1 MDLILTNLAP
11 GRTASIQL
19 YTRGTNTAVGSPIVG
34 TSSVYD
40 YTFAS
45 IPIGDFDYTLIGFTA
60 SPSSKRALRSTSIYV
75 YEAANWWEIDTSI
88 SNGIPIVPSPITGLC
103 NVTVAV
109 TANGTPVV
117 GAVATAV
124 LDSKI
129 NTVDQYLVS
138 RAIASATT
146 DGAGVCILRL
156 IQFGQFTEGGKYR
169 IKVSDQD
176 GKLLF
181 DKTIAIPN
189 TLSANLEAIA

>member
-1 MDLILTNLAP
+1 VDLILTNLAP
-11 GRTASIQL
+11 GRTSSIQL
-19 YTRGTNTAVGSPIVG
+19 YQRGTNTAVGSPIAG
-34 TSSVYD
+34 TSSIYD
-40 YTFAS
+40 YIFPS
-45 IPIGDFDYTLIGFTA
+45 IPLGDFDYSLIGFTA
-60 SPSSKRALRSTSIYV
+60 LPGSRRAIRSTSIYV

-88 SNGIPIVPSPITGLC
+88 SNGVPIVPSPITGLC

-146 DGAGVCILRL
+146 NSEGLCILRL

-169 IKVSDQD
+169 IRVSDQD
-176 GKLLF
+176 GKSLY
-181 DKTIAIPN
+181 DKTLAIPN
-189 TLSANLEAIA
+189 LSATNLEAIV

>member
-11 GRTASIQL
+11 NRTASIQL
-19 YTRGTNTAVGSPIVG
+19 YQRGTNTAVGSPIVG

-40 YTFAS
+40 YTFPN
-45 IPIGDFDYTLIGFTA
+45 IPLGDFDYSLIGFTA
-60 SPSSKRALRSTSIYV
+60 SPGSRRALRSTSIYV
-75 YEAANWWEIDTSI
+75 YEAASWWEIESSI
-88 SNGIPIVPSPITGLC
+88 ANGVPIVPSPIAGLC

-124 LDSKI
+124 LDAKI

-146 DGAGVCILRL
+146 DEDGVCILRL
-156 IQFGQFTEGGKYR
+156 IQFGEFTEGGKYR
-169 IKVSDQD
+169 VRVSDQD
-176 GKLLF
+176 GKSLF
-181 DKTIAIPN
+181 DKILAIPN
-189 TLSANLEAIA
+189 ELATNLEAIV